1 MPPKAKLREDDFHYS
16 EDRSHVQC
24 KACGSSKW
32 IAVKSAAKHLT
43 SVEHLKTLELG
54 EDARKRREELE
65 KERQT
70 DSATT
75 ELRSI
80 QFAASR
86 LPSGPI
92 GSTSSGLHARSEAE
106 VEMWEAYESTSAA
119 FSAGEDPDDTHIHHK
134 RLREEVESFGVQNPE
149 AAARNLGFG
158 DGDVAAEMLAE
169 DEEEDF
175 LSEIMRNAG
184 ECRIELW
191 HELVVWF
198 RPNWD
203 HHMTV
208 RVLPPF
214 QTGASRL
221 DFFASDRVTSLDSQ
235 STGIE
240 DPNPE
245 EIQADG
251 SARSGSDPEWFPYP
265 SRLVGLPR
273 LRISGSLMRVF
284 LWVLKEAGC
293 KYVPSFDHLR
303 RVQKSLRVGSGV
315 PTIPCKSVQ
324 GNVFFMNDPAA
335 IIAQDWA
342 NPTIRKLIHVFPEI
356 PKDGIIREIWHA
368 QKWRK
373 NMDLDMLSP
382 MYDSRGSHYYVN
394 EVSRLKNGNF
404 VIPIRWVICNDK
416 AHADVF
422 SISFNDQGEA
432 TVLDE
437 GTSLV
442 CSEEFV
448 ENYLDLLHVRKIPK
462 WAAGSIEAGHSARMP
477 NLKRA
482 LAGGDPLYCS
492 FVDYFGDDVS
502 GNRTKSWN
510 KHWNAYMTHRN
521 LPRECL
527 QQEFH
532 THFISTSPNASVT
545 EQFNEFKSRVE
556 YGYLVYFVPTNLTAA
571 HNRATHVEPVK
582 VRDESGGTTRFCIHV
597 NHDLKVTVANVLDV
611 FSMIDPSKI
620 ITKIKYHLLLHIDE
634 DAVEFGPLLGV
645 ITEIYECFNAIFRF
659 CSILS
664 NHLAP
669 SRDIA
674 IQLGDQEGLKH
685 RLTGGWWYHNN
696 EWQKAGPGVCQ
707 FMAKH
712 PVLQKLLGWGEPKT
726 LVHGNT
732 KPVPTPRGQIQM
744 VIHELQST
752 SAAHA
757 VNFGMYAAELMWTKC
772 REVISES
779 LDPCFI
785 GSWVFAESATEKGI
799 TVSGRISEIL
809 QGDNSIVVLVVE
821 LFQVLSS
828 RDEIYGMP
836 VLVRRDSEITYSI
849 IPAKNLKFKF
859 NVQHD
864 CYSAKCEA
872 TGVRM
877 QMQERVE
884 SDKIENYIVHN
895 SLDRYIINS
904 HAFHNAHLLRATL
917 PRDLLAPILLFPDRR
932 VKHDELAS
940 DLRETLDTK
949 RTKQAAAAEQKR
961 KASPMDNGDDSARP
975 RKRARTRVASSTVP
989 AGETMVGS
997 RGKRK
1002 ITRTAKAMEMAEE
1015 TVPIDD
1021 SSDDADL
1028 YDDPDSGDSD

>member
-43 SVEHLKTLELG
+43 SVEHLKTVELG
-54 EDARKRREELE
+54 EEARKRREELE

-106 VEMWEAYESTSAA
+106 VEMWEAYESTGAA

-184 ECRIELW
+184 
-191 HELVVWF
+191 
-198 RPNWD
+198 
-203 HHMTV
+203 
-208 RVLPPF
+208 
-214 QTGASRL
+214 
-221 DFFASDRVTSLDSQ
+221 
-235 STGIE
+235 IE

-251 SARSGSDPEWFPYP
+251 SARSGSDPKWFPYP
-265 SRLVGLPR
+265 SKLMFLLDTLSNLPR
-273 LRISGSLMRVF
+273 LRISSSLMRVF

-293 KYVPSFDHLR
+293 KDVPSFDHLR
-303 RVQKSLRVGSGV
+303 RVQKSLRADCGV

-416 AHADVF
+416 VHADVF

-482 LAGGDPLYCS
+482 LAAGDPLYCS

-597 NHDLKVTVANVLDV
+597 NAGPSDNPMQSEISGHIGGKALRLDLGNPSPNNFLLNTSVIPATLFPSFPGAPGLADNRSRLYAALTGNPLEQSYNITKLLPLSAPGPAVQDIVYLCRFQRAK
-611 FSMIDPSKI
+611 SPSKGFI
-620 ITKIKYHLLLHIDE
+620 SVLVATLSMFSSGWALYV
-634 DAVEFGPLLGV
+634 AV
-645 ITEIYECFNAIFRF
+645 
-659 CSILS
+659 
-664 NHLAP
+664 
-669 SRDIA
+669 
-674 IQLGDQEGLKH
+674 
-685 RLTGGWWYHNN
+685 
-696 EWQKAGPGVCQ
+696 
-707 FMAKH
+707 
-712 PVLQKLLGWGEPKT
+712 
-726 LVHGNT
+726 
-732 KPVPTPRGQIQM
+732 
-744 VIHELQST
+744 
-752 SAAHA
+752 
-757 VNFGMYAAELMWTKC
+757 
-772 REVISES
+772 
-779 LDPCFI
+779 
-785 GSWVFAESATEKGI
+785 AES
-799 TVSGRISEIL
+799 
-809 QGDNSIVVLVVE
+809 VVKMRDRE
-821 LFQVLSS
+821 GNICAREPRS
-828 RDEIYGMP
+828 R
-836 VLVRRDSEITYSI
+836 S
-849 IPAKNLKFKF
+849 
-859 NVQHD
+859 
-864 CYSAKCEA
+864 
-872 TGVRM
+872 
-877 QMQERVE
+877 
-884 SDKIENYIVHN
+884 
-895 SLDRYIINS
+895 
-904 HAFHNAHLLRATL
+904 
-917 PRDLLAPILLFPDRR
+917 
-932 VKHDELAS
+932 
-940 DLRETLDTK
+940 
-949 RTKQAAAAEQKR
+949 
-961 KASPMDNGDDSARP
+961 
-975 RKRARTRVASSTVP
+975 
-989 AGETMVGS
+989 
-997 RGKRK
+997 RK
-1002 ITRTAKAMEMAEE
+1002 ITHLFVAFKLDRTLLDIIWTFNINTIYCAFNF
-1015 TVPIDD
+1015 
-1021 SSDDADL
+1021 SDL
-1028 YDDPDSGDSD
+1028 QNQPTGKSRLVTPWLSVSTFSMP